1 MNSSITSYNTGNPF
15 DNFSN
20 SMQPQLK
27 APKAGP
33 FGLNSGQTTGVGGL
47 SLGTLVPSSTG
58 SPTGGMVGG
67 MTPTNIGADAAN
79 SSGNTNTNQQAI
91 DGAAKGGGM
100 FGPEGLGKI
109 SSIADVI
116 AGFGQIYS
124 GIQANKIAKESLQFS
139 KDSYATNLG
148 NQIQSYNTS
157 LEDRARARY
166 AQQGGTSADA
176 DAYINKNRMGA

>member
-1 MNSSITSYNTGNPF
+1 MSIFNTQPLPGGRTLGQNAAPLPGPYNL
-15 DNFSN
+15 NF
-20 SMQPQLK
+20 
-27 APKAGP
+27 
-33 FGLNSGQTTGVGGL
+33 GQTPAAGGL
-47 SLGTLVPSSTG
+47 SYGNLAPSPTG
-58 SPTGGMVGG
+58 SPTGSPTLE
-67 MTPTNIGADAAN
+67 MTPTNIGAAAAN

-109 SSIADVI
+109 TSIADVI